1 MSDPAGL
8 PVYSKPWTS
17 VADQLSLLESRG
29 LIVTERPAAENTLR
43 HLNYYRFSGYCLAF
57 EDERHRFRNDVTF
70 ADDLQN
76 SQTMS
81 LLRRICRPVAAAHQR
96 ADAGSTRNARRTD
109 ADGHA
114 AGLVQTSILGLGTW

>member
-17 VADQLSLLESRG
+17 VAEQLSLLESRG

-70 ADDLQN
+70 ADV
-76 SQTMS
+76 
-81 LLRRICRPVAAAHQR
+81 RAAYTF
-96 ADAGSTRNARRTD
+96 GSSAESVGEIR
-109 ADGHA
+109 
-114 AGLVQTSILGLGTW
+114 